1 VYSRNEAKYFQYT
14 KSNRE
19 DEVTSFFN
27 KKKAVLVSL
36 FVLAI
41 SAVAIAYASGQSKPD
56 VPIHKVVN
64 LSANSLIFHEIDKL
78 DAFAELIVIGYAT
91 EDFRDREHVITAF
104 EDGAMQSFHTNTNI
118 KIEKIL
124 KKPEDFPADQNEL
137 TIIEPVS
144 LEGDVKYTVDDYVEL
159 QKGDTS
165 VLFLMK
171 NSFGDYGLINDN
183 LGKFSLEGITQYS
196 VPQSSTVE
204 ELSEYETFRE
214 SVMKKYD
221 LK

>member
-1 VYSRNEAKYFQYT
+1 M
-14 KSNRE
+14 
-19 DEVTSFFN
+19 SFF
-27 KKKAVLVSL
+27 KKKVVLVSIL
-36 FVLAI
+36 FILAI
-41 SAVAIAYASGQSKPD
+41 SASAIAYVNGQSKSD

-64 LSANSLIFHEIDKL
+64 LSANSLTFHEIDKL

-104 EDGAMQSFHTNTNI
+104 DDGTMQSFHTNTNI

-124 KKPEDFPADQNEL
+124 KKPDDFPSDQNEL

-144 LEGDVKYTVDDYVEL
+144 LEEDVKYTVDDYVEL
-159 QKGDTS
+159 QKGDKS

-171 NSFGDYGLINDN
+171 NTFGDYGLINDN

-196 VPQSSTVE
+196 VPQSSTAQA
-204 ELSEYETFRE
+204 LSEYETFWD
-214 SVMKKYD
+214 SVMKKYT
-221 LK
+221 LN

>member
-1 VYSRNEAKYFQYT
+1 M
-14 KSNRE
+14 
-19 DEVTSFFN
+19 SFF
-27 KKKAVLVSL
+27 KKKVVLVSL
-36 FVLAI
+36 FALAI
-41 SAVAIAYASGQSKPD
+41 SAIAIAYANGQSKPN
-56 VPIHKVVN
+56 VPVHKVVN

-104 EDGAMQSFHTNTNI
+104 DDGTMQSYHTNTNI

-124 KKPEDFPADQNEL
+124 KKPNDFPSDLNEL

-159 QKGDTS
+159 QKGDKS

-196 VPQSSTVE
+196 LPQASTVQA
-204 ELSEYETFRE
+204 LSEYETFRD
-214 SVMKKYD
+214 SVMEKYH
-221 LK
+221 LN

>member
-1 VYSRNEAKYFQYT
+1 M
-14 KSNRE
+14 
-19 DEVTSFFN
+19 SFF
-27 KKKAVLVSL
+27 KRKVVLVS
-36 FVLAI
+36 VLIVLTI

-104 EDGAMQSFHTNTNI
+104 DDGTMQSFHTNTNI

-124 KKPEDFPADQNEL
+124 KKPEDFPSDQNKL

-159 QKGDTS
+159 QKGDKS

-183 LGKFSLEGITQYS
+183 LGKFSLEGVSQYS
-196 VPQSSTVE
+196 LPQSSTAQA
-204 ELSEYETFRE
+204 LSEYKTFRD
-214 SVMKKYD
+214 SVMEKYH
-221 LK
+221 LN

>member
-1 VYSRNEAKYFQYT
+1 M
-14 KSNRE
+14 
-19 DEVTSFFN
+19 SFF
-27 KKKAVLVSL
+27 KKKYVLVSIL
-36 FVLAI
+36 FILAI
-41 SAVAIAYASGQSKPD
+41 SAGAIVYVNGQSKPY

-64 LSANSLIFHEIDKL
+64 LSANSLTFHEIDKL

-104 EDGAMQSFHTNTNI
+104 DDGTMQSFHTNTNI

-124 KKPEDFPADQNEL
+124 KKPDDFPSDQNEL

-144 LEGDVKYTVDDYVEL
+144 LEGDVKYTANDYVEL
-159 QKGDTS
+159 QKGDKS

-171 NSFGDYGLINDN
+171 NTFGDYGLINDN

-204 ELSEYETFRE
+204 ELSEYETFRD
-214 SVMKKYD
+214 SVMEKYH
-221 LK
+221 LN

>member
-1 VYSRNEAKYFQYT
+1 M
-14 KSNRE
+14 
-19 DEVTSFFN
+19 SFF
-27 KKKAVLVSL
+27 KRKVVLVSIL
-36 FVLAI
+36 FILAI
-41 SAVAIAYASGQSKPD
+41 SASAIAYVNGQSKSD

-104 EDGAMQSFHTNTNI
+104 EDGTMQSFHTNTNI

-124 KKPEDFPADQNEL
+124 KKPDDFPSDQNEL

-144 LEGDVKYTVDDYVEL
+144 LEGDVKYTADDYVEL

-196 VPQSSTVE
+196 VPQSSTVQ
-204 ELSEYETFRE
+204 ELSEYETFRD
-214 SVMKKYD
+214 SVMEKYH
-221 LK
+221 LN

>member
-1 VYSRNEAKYFQYT
+1 M
-14 KSNRE
+14 
-19 DEVTSFFN
+19 SFF
-27 KKKAVLVSL
+27 KKKVVLVSL

-41 SAVAIAYASGQSKPD
+41 SAGAIAYVNGQSKSD

-64 LSANSLIFHEIDKL
+64 LSANSLTFREIDEL
-78 DAFAELIVIGYAT
+78 DASAELIVIGYAT
-91 EDFRDREHVITAF
+91 GDFRDREHIITAF
-104 EDGAMQSFHTNTNI
+104 DDGTMQSFHTNTNI

-124 KKPEDFPADQNEL
+124 KKPDDFPSDQNEL

-159 QKGDTS
+159 QKGDKS

-171 NSFGDYGLINDN
+171 NTFGDYGLINDN

-204 ELSEYETFRE
+204 ELSEYETFRN
-214 SVMKKYD
+214 SVMEKYNPD
-221 LK
+221 